1 MSHRQNTVG
10 SNASTLSDGSELLVN
25 AAGETTLPK
34 AAVRRAYRGK
44 KFVHFEREGS
54 SQTINRREPDFLFA
68 TGFDLLE
75 EVLGEVGDLGQFLL
89 RQAMAKPEL
98 FQTKPNSI
106 QGSHTS
112 DRRDN
117 GLTLLPV
124 IAWMFLNQMSDQS
137 PSCPTSPPVRSR
149 MKIPAL
155 GDKWDWAQR
164 VSRMIERTPPS
175 RASAA
180 FAFSWPSRLETGQ
193 ARRNSTARQNAR
205 APFL

>member
-1 MSHRQNTVG
+1 MPHRQNTAG
-10 SNASTLSDGSELLVN
+10 SQASILRDGPELLVH
-25 AAGETTLPK
+25 AAGETTFPK
-34 AAVRRAYRGK
+34 TAVRRAYRGK

-54 SQTINRREPDFLFA
+54 SQAINRREPDFLFA
-68 TGFDLLE
+68 TCFDLLE
-75 EVLGEVGDLGQFLL
+75 KVLGEVSHLGQLLL

-117 GLTLLPV
+117 GLTFLPV
-124 IAWMFLNQMSDQS
+124 IAWMLLNQMSGQS
-137 PSCPTSPPVRSR
+137 LPCQTSPTTRSQ
-149 MKIPAL
+149 MKDLTL
-155 GDKWDWAQR
+155 GNKWDWAQR
-164 VSRMIERTPPS
+164 VSRMIERTSSS
-175 RASAA
+175 RASGA
-180 FAFSWPSRLETGQ
+180 FAFSWPSSLETGQ